1 MQYVSYYRVSTQKQG
16 ENGLGIESQ
25 RQTVKQYT
33 KDAGVLCEFTEVE
46 SGKNNSRT
54 ELTKAINLCKQHN
67 AVLIIA
73 KLDRLSRN
81 AGFIFA
87 LRDAGIQFICCDI
100 PDATPLTIGI
110 FAVLAQHERE
120 LISKRTKDALKI
132 AKQRGKK
139 LGTPANLTQENRIKG
154 AKKIQEIAQKN
165 VNNLRAFAMI
175 KSLRENG
182 ENFSKIASILNENSF
197 NTARGGAFSTKQVQ
211 RVANMYMWQ

>member
-1 MQYVSYYRVSTQKQG
+1 MNYASYYRVSRISQG

-25 RQTVKQYT
+25 RQTVRQYT
-33 KDAGVLCEFTEVE
+33 KNANLLCEFTEVE
-46 SGKNNSRT
+46 SGKKNDRI
-54 ELTKAINLCKQHN
+54 ELQKAIEFCKQHN

-81 AGFIFA
+81 ASFIFA

-120 LISKRTKDALKI
+120 TISKRTKDALKI
-132 AKQRGKK
+132 AKQRGKI
-139 LGTPANLTQENRIKG
+139 LGTPANLTQENRVKG
-154 AKKIQEIAQKN
+154 AKKLQEIALKN
-165 VNNLRAFAMI
+165 TNNLRAFAFI

-182 ENFSKIASILNENSF
+182 ENFSKIAKILNENSF
-197 NTARGGAFSTKQVQ
+197 NTARGGAFTTKQVQ
-211 RVANMYMWQ
+211 RVASMYM